1 MRVERVKIREPDRRA
16 RLAVTSLQSLLLT
29 AAIACV
35 LVLCGMF
42 FLQDRLLYF
51 PGRATVDS
59 LATDGLKA
67 WPSPEDFRG
76 LVAEPPGEARGTVVV
91 FHGNAGHVGHRT
103 FYVEALAPLGWRV
116 LLTEYPAYGP
126 RAGVVGEE
134 SLVGDAEETVSR
146 ALKQYGTPLVLLG
159 ESLGAAVSAAAA
171 ARHGDAIAGLLLI
184 TPWDRLEHVARHHY
198 PWLPVKWLLRDQ
210 YDSVTRLAHLGR
222 PVVVAVAEHDSIVPA
237 RFGIALHE
245 SLQEPRHLLV
255 IRGAGH
261 NDWPHRVD
269 AQWWRRAMALAAG
282 ERP

>member
-16 RLAVTSLQSLLLT
+16 RLTVTSLQSLLLT

-146 ALKQYGTPLVLLG
+146 ALTL
-159 ESLGAAVSAAAA
+159 SAGVMPVRCTWR
-171 ARHGDAIAGLLLI
+171 ARSSTDQSKSSGLI
-184 TPWDRLEHVARHHY
+184 
-198 PWLPVKWLLRDQ
+198 
-210 YDSVTRLAHLGR
+210 RLAD
-222 PVVVAVAEHDSIVPA
+222 ECA
-237 RFGIALHE
+237 R
-245 SLQEPRHLLV
+245 S
-255 IRGAGH
+255 
-261 NDWPHRVD
+261 
-269 AQWWRRAMALAAG
+269 
-282 ERP
+282 